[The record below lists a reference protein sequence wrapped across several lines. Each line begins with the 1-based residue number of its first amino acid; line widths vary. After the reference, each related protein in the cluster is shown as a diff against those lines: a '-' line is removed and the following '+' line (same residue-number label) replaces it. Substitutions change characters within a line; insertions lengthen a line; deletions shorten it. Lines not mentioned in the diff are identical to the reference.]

1 MLGVFEILKNIKE
14 RHLSSFSRHI
24 FIIVLF
30 ALFYYALN
38 KNIPDSFHYNKT
50 HGDLTLLD
58 FIYFSLVTQTT
69 VGYGDIAPI
78 HKYARMGCMLQLL
91 TTYAVVIIS
100 II

>member
-1 MLGVFEILKNIKE
+1 MLGVFGLLKNIRE
-14 RHLSSFSRHI
+14 RHLTSFARHM
-24 FIIVLF
+24 FIIVMF
-30 ALFYYALN
+30 GLFYYALN
-38 KNIPDSFHYNKT
+38 INIPESFQYNKD

-69 VGYGDIAPI
+69 VGYGDIAPV
-78 HKYARMGCMLQLL
+78 HRYARMGCMLQLL